1 MILTLPRPQILLANT
16 PDQVIESLVNLM
28 PDYSAGLRLHALY
41 VNKTESALPGNFS
54 QMFGTG
60 KAFRSIFFPSWQAD
74 PLLAVADETGL
85 DGAWWSSFSVAVLC
99 QAIAELGSSIRGQ
112 MLSADIDRDV
122 ASYNATLRSRS
133 AHAYSTVLSRTYQ
146 PLVTLLQRVNRS
158 TAKEQFRESLL
169 NNVLTRQLWYQ
180 AGQWTSPDWEMFN
193 QYAKYLALGAS
204 EAEVDALID
213 ALTAAG
219 LPIPAPV
226 NKQGWRSYAEELR
239 ERPAVNVNDIRD
251 ACSVP
256 VTEVTY
262 SQYSRNP
269 SGMPNGNSYEFTA
282 KGQPGNQYRRAPGG
296 SCFTGETRV
305 LDADGRAV
313 PLREVKRGDIL
324 LTRDGAAAVAYVAR
338 PLLSE
343 RALYRLTGGGPVFTD
358 THPFVNAAP
367 VDPRGTTPALLSLAP
382 DVLAWE
388 VPTLSEDGIGA
399 LEVGSSVLTRWAGG
413 EGGGAGAG
421 AGAGA
426 DADAGAR
433 ARARAR
439 ARAGARTGTGT
450 GAGAGAGA
458 GAVSVPSA
466 PAVVTVAGV
475 EQVPA
480 TEADT
485 YLFDVRLATGS
496 GASQEFWVGDGE
508 TFYLVAPEYPVLD
521 TAGAATATVVAIL
534 EGLLGSGGPDGAGW
548 PTSIIDQIYR
558 FGPAIFH
565 SALIHAL
572 ATTPAFDAPKPPAP
586 LAERIDRL
594 YQAFGSAPAET
605 ASVAATLFDGLL
617 ASVGQWMTSIVAMG
631 WRSPA
636 VPDGEIASVSVF
648 DIVSTPDSPLGA
660 DDLIRMDVS
669 LTGGPAAAKTTLW
682 DRRGRDNTRF
692 HRYFD
697 QIVHMDL
704 AGSRAHSGL
713 TFAITLD
720 GARIPTLFAEA
731 PAALGAA
738 GHALESAQ
746 LRDPS
751 GALVGTIRFDTR
763 RVSRSA
769 AAAELV
775 AGSDWNEDAA
785 HAYANALGVAMV
797 EPIAMGLQPAETTG

>member
-367 VDPRGTTPALLSLAP
+367 VDPHGTTPALLSLAP

-399 LEVGSSVLTRWAGG
+399 LEVGSSVLTRSSMPG
-413 EGGGAGAG
+413 
-421 AGAGA
+421 
-426 DADAGAR
+426 
-433 ARARAR
+433 
-439 ARAGARTGTGT
+439 
-450 GAGAGAGA
+450 
-458 GAVSVPSA
+458 A
-466 PAVVTVAGV
+466 PAVMTVAGV

-485 YLFDVRLATGS
+485 YLFDVRLATGT
-496 GASQEFWVGDGE
+496 GARQEFWVGDDE
-508 TFYLVAPEYPVLD
+508 RFYLVAPEYPVLD

>member
-1 MILTLPRPQILLANT
+1 
-16 PDQVIESLVNLM
+16 M
-28 PDYSAGLRLHALY
+28 PG
-41 VNKTESALPGNFS
+41 
-54 QMFGTG
+54 
-60 KAFRSIFFPSWQAD
+60 
-74 PLLAVADETGL
+74 
-85 DGAWWSSFSVAVLC
+85 
-99 QAIAELGSSIRGQ
+99 
-112 MLSADIDRDV
+112 
-122 ASYNATLRSRS
+122 
-133 AHAYSTVLSRTYQ
+133 
-146 PLVTLLQRVNRS
+146 
-158 TAKEQFRESLL
+158 
-169 NNVLTRQLWYQ
+169 
-180 AGQWTSPDWEMFN
+180 
-193 QYAKYLALGAS
+193 
-204 EAEVDALID
+204 
-213 ALTAAG
+213 
-219 LPIPAPV
+219 
-226 NKQGWRSYAEELR
+226 
-239 ERPAVNVNDIRD
+239 
-251 ACSVP
+251 
-256 VTEVTY
+256 
-262 SQYSRNP
+262 
-269 SGMPNGNSYEFTA
+269 
-282 KGQPGNQYRRAPGG
+282 
-296 SCFTGETRV
+296 
-305 LDADGRAV
+305 
-313 PLREVKRGDIL
+313 
-324 LTRDGAAAVAYVAR
+324 
-338 PLLSE
+338 
-343 RALYRLTGGGPVFTD
+343 
-358 THPFVNAAP
+358 
-367 VDPRGTTPALLSLAP
+367 
-382 DVLAWE
+382 
-388 VPTLSEDGIGA
+388 
-399 LEVGSSVLTRWAGG
+399 
-413 EGGGAGAG
+413 
-421 AGAGA
+421 
-426 DADAGAR
+426 
-433 ARARAR
+433 
-439 ARAGARTGTGT
+439 
-450 GAGAGAGA
+450 
-458 GAVSVPSA
+458 A

-669 LTGGPAAAKTTLW
+669 LTGGPAAARTTLW

-704 AGSRAHSGL
+704 AGTRGHSGL
-713 TFAITLD
+713 TFAVTLD

-797 EPIAMGLQPAETTG
+797 EPIAMGLQPAETTS